1 MNEANIYVKDTFL
14 KVVII
19 EEALN
24 VLAYLFQFSLIEGG
38 C

>member
-1 MNEANIYVKDTFL
+1 MNEAKIKDTFL
-14 KVVII
+14 NVIII
-19 EEALN
+19 EEAVN